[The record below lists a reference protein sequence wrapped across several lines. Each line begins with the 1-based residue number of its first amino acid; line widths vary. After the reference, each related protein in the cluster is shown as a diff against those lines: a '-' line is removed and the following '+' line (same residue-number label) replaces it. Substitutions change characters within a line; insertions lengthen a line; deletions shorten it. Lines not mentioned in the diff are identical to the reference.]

1 MRVLFFGKLA
11 EIAGGRERCA
21 PPGLA
26 TLEAVI
32 TWACEGDASLREA
45 LGAKGV
51 RIAINQAIVHETTL
65 ALNAND
71 EIAFMPPLS
80 GG

>member
-11 EIAGGRERCA
+11 EIAGGRERQA

-26 TLEAVI
+26 TLDAVV
-32 TWACEGDASLREA
+32 TWACEGDAALREA

-51 RIAINQAIVHETTL
+51 RIAVNQAIVHEAMV
-65 ALNAND
+65 ALGGND